1 MGLLGPCS
9 AGTAAT
15 PGPLTLK
22 GASRKWAGIAPR
34 ASIIVLPSEERVE
47 RGDEGRGGNAMA
59 AEARGESG
67 ECIVGGS
74 CCHVS
79 AGKREFSGDGKRI
92 GSPLAAAV
100 GIAEVLGENCLGN
113 DATGA

>member
-9 AGTAAT
+9 AGTAVA

-34 ASIIVLPSEERVE
+34 ASIIVLPSDERVE
-47 RGDEGRGGNAMA
+47 RGDEGRGGSAKT
-59 AEARGESG
+59 AEARDET
-67 ECIVGGS
+67 EERMVGG

-79 AGKREFSGDGKRI
+79 AGKRESLGDGKRI
-92 GSPLAAAV
+92 GSPLTAAV
-100 GIAEVLGENCLGN
+100 GMTEVLVGNCLG
-113 DATGA
+113 DGASGA